1 MADQDCINFLK
12 WALPKIQLRWQG
24 FRKVR
29 RQVCKRIQKRFTI
42 LGLKNFTEYKKYLQ
56 IHSQEWNILDSFCY
70 ITISRF
76 YRDKLLFDKLSSEI
90 LPAIARNVVAEEK
103 SVIRCWSA
111 GCCCGE
117 EPYTLLLIWKII
129 VESSLKT
136 DLQFTIIATDRN
148 TKLLKRAEEAK
159 YRHSSLSH
167 LPNTVITKAFEK
179 IDDLYRLNDQY
190 RGQIEFIP
198 QDIRKETPGGLFH
211 IIFCRNLAFTY
222 FNENLQNMILERIT
236 RKILPEGFL
245 IIGAHESL
253 PPHQKAFI
261 PYQRMNTIYQKS

>member
-1 MADQDCINFLK
+1 MADQDCINFLR
-12 WALPKIQLRWQG
+12 WALPKIQLQWQG

-29 RQVCKRIQKRFTI
+29 GQVCKRILRRFTI
-42 LGLKNFTEYKKYLQ
+42 LGLKNFTEYKKYIQ

-76 YRDKLLFDKLSSEI
+76 YRDKSLFDRLSSEI
-90 LPAIARNVVAEEK
+90 LPAIAQNVAAEQK

-117 EPYTLLLIWKII
+117 EPYTLLLIWKSI
-129 VESSLKT
+129 VEPSFKT

-148 TKLLKRAEEAK
+148 TNLLKRAEEAK
-159 YRHSSLSH
+159 YKHSSLSH
-167 LPNTVITKAFEK
+167 LPNTVMTNAFEK

-190 RGQIEFIP
+190 KGQIEFVQ

-211 IIFCRNLAFTY
+211 IVFCRNLILTY
-222 FNENLQNMILERIT
+222 FDENLQNMILERIT
-236 RKILPEGFL
+236 SKILPGGFL

-253 PPHQKAFI
+253 PSNQKAFI
-261 PYQRMNTIYQKS
+261 PYQRMKTIYQKS